1 MHRGTQI
8 VAGEGEGSCNTYE
21 SKYRYRWV
29 YERDIPRGVD
39 KDTLVFK
46 EYKKD
51 DGSVF
56 YKYRLDNEDL
66 FSQWNTVLKM
76 AVKRAYVAAV
86 LSSTGLSGLFSQE
99 EDELDAWVD
108 GEEGSASQSRGSYGR
123 QQQRQSQN
131 RNGNTGNRSGGQKPA
146 SEKQVGA
153 LFGIGKRHN
162 LTSDDVKDIVM
173 QKTGKDIDNLTMA
186 EASALIDWMGK
197 ADTNDLL
204 SMLDQS
210 GVDDFNPDDIPSDL
224 FSGQGGR

>member
-1 MHRGTQI
+1 MKQ
-8 VAGEGEGSCNTYE
+8 
-21 SKYRYRWV
+21 
-29 YERDIPRGVD
+29 
-39 KDTLVFK
+39 